1 MTAPAKTLS
10 AAEIRAGLVARKFT
24 ARELLDDCYARIAAE
39 NPRLNA
45 FLALSPERAYA
56 QADRLDGQ
64 VARGEPLPPLAGLT
78 LGVKDVLA
86 TRGTPTTCGSR
97 ILEHYRPPYDA
108 TVVERVERAGALI
121 IGKTNCDEFAMGSS
135 NENSAYG
142 AVRNPVAPD
151 RVPGG
156 SSGGSAAAVAAGLVC
171 AALGTDTGGSV
182 RQPGALCGIPAMMPT
197 YGRVSR
203 YGLIAFASSLDRVG
217 PMTRSVSDAAALLG
231 AIAGSDPCDST
242 SAAVPVPDYA
252 AALTGSVAGLR
263 IGVPREYFGEGMD
276 GEVRARA
283 EAAIAKLES
292 LGCRRVPLEMPH
304 TDYAIATY
312 YLIATAEASSNLAR
326 YDGVRYG
333 LRAPADTLAGMY
345 RKTRGAGFGAEVKRR
360 IMLGTYALSAGYYEA
375 YYLKAQKVRTLIAR
389 DFQLAFEKCELIVT
403 PTSPIPA
410 FRLGERTADPLAMYL
425 ADIYTVTGSLA
436 GVPGISV
443 PCGLT
448 SEGLP
453 VGLQIFGPR
462 FGEDRVLALAHAF
475 ERASTAA

>member
-1 MTAPAKTLS
+1 MTVPSTTLPAS
-10 AAEIRAGLVARKFT
+10 EIRAGLAAKKFT
-24 ARELLDDCYARIAAE
+24 ARELLDVCYARIAAE

-45 FLALSPERAYA
+45 FLALCPERAYA

-64 VARGEPLPPLAGLT
+64 VARGEQLPPLAGLT

-121 IGKTNCDEFAMGSS
+121 VGKTNCDEFAMGSS

-142 AVRNPVAPD
+142 PVRNPVAPD

-182 RQPGALCGIPAMMPT
+182 RQPGALCGIPALMPT

-217 PMTRSVSDAAALLG
+217 PMTRSVSDAASLLG
-231 AIAGSDPCDST
+231 AIAGNDPYDST
-242 SAAVPVPDYA
+242 SAAVPVPDFA

-276 GEVRARA
+276 GGVRARV

-333 LRAPADTLAGMY
+333 FRAPGDTLAGMY
-345 RKTRGAGFGAEVKRR
+345 RKTRGTGFGAEVKRR

-375 YYLKAQKVRTLIAR
+375 YYLKAQKARALIAR
-389 DFQLAFEKCELIVT
+389 DFQLAFEKCDLIVT

-453 VGLQIFGPR
+453 VGLQIFGPH
-462 FGEDRVLALAHAF
+462 FAEDRVLALAHAF
-475 ERASTAA
+475 ERASTAV